1 MEKSFNSFEIVSE
14 DTIIKRIDKSL
25 LAYGEIR
32 IPNYLR
38 DFFHFHEMEKHDRWD
53 IRITYNKKDYFGVL
67 YLDDYKK
74 LRGKLRWG
82 KELTRQLKDVI
93 SKYTD
98 DDEEYDLK
106 SEDTPLL
113 RLEKVEK
120 KAFHLDIIFPEE
132 VRHDANEYMSH
143 NDRFIYGIRSR
154 FETDPDI
161 RLSVLKFHGTSCGIC
176 GFNYED
182 FYGDLGRGYIQVH
195 QIYENDED
203 MEDYDLQN
211 DFIPICE
218 NCHGIIHRS
227 KESHISIEDLK
238 QIIKI
243 RTVLR
248 KAEKE

>member
-1 MEKSFNSFEIVSE
+1 M
-14 DTIIKRIDKSL
+14 
-25 LAYGEIR
+25 
-32 IPNYLR
+32 P
-38 DFFHFHEMEKHDRWD
+38 
-53 IRITYNKKDYFGVL
+53 
-67 YLDDYKK
+67 
-74 LRGKLRWG
+74 
-82 KELTRQLKDVI
+82 
-93 SKYTD
+93 
-98 DDEEYDLK
+98 DL
-106 SEDTPLL
+106 
-113 RLEKVEK
+113 
-120 KAFHLDIIFPEE
+120 IFPEE

-154 FETDPDI
+154 FETDPEI
-161 RLSVLKFHGTSCGIC
+161 RLSVLKFHGTSCSIC

-203 MEDYDLQN
+203 MENYDLQH

-227 KESHISIEDLK
+227 KENHVSIEDLK

-243 RTVLR
+243 RAVLR